1 MINLKKG
8 TIQALLLVCILSL
21 PTYAISET
29 YPTRPPLPTDIQ
41 KENQR
46 VMMIIKK
53 SEINKIE
60 EKIKSI
66 PELTIQRTYQ
76 HVFYGFSVEGPGNKL
91 KQLKEDPAVLHTS
104 PVVSYASHINES
116 VPFIGGEEVRGLFD
130 HDDQRLTGKGV
141 KVAIIDTGIDYN
153 HPDLSRN
160 YQGGYDVID
169 GDDDPM
175 ESLPKGNGATIHGT
189 HVAGIIAANG
199 RLRGIAPEAD
209 IYAYRALGPGGMGTS
224 EQVIAAIEKAMI
236 DKVDIINLSL
246 GNNVNGPDW
255 PTSLALDRAV
265 ESGIVAVTSSGNSGP
280 DVWTVGSPGTSA
292 KAISVGASTPPL
304 KMPYLKIAG
313 VNKPIP
319 INSLQGAKPW
329 ELKSL
334 DEIVFAGLG
343 EKQELNEKMRGKIVL
358 LERGKITFTDKAFY
372 AKQIGAKAVIIY
384 NNVKGNFSGA
394 LEAKLDIPV
403 VSISKQDG
411 LALKKQLNQNPRI
424 RTLYIKEEDGLASF
438 SSRGPVTTTW
448 AIKPDVVAPGVAI
461 DSTVPNGY
469 LALQGTSMAA
479 PHVAGAC
486 ALIIQAHPDWNPEQ
500 IKAAIM
506 NTAKVLAD
514 EQQVRLKPNEQGTGR
529 INVKDAIEADVLIYP
544 GSLTFGQFKTN
555 NPRTEKTQKLTI
567 DNQSNRDQTITVHQP
582 KNKTGIQWKLPTKV
596 TVRSGE
602 KKNVEITLDLTPSRM
617 KPGIHQGW
625 LQFNQ
630 GKNRLELPYM
640 FVIDEPNYPRVM
652 GFEFALGDQPDSY
665 KYQVYLPGGA
675 DEFGIALYDPDSLR
689 FVDFLDWQ
697 KQVPRG
703 IVEKEIKIDKIKIQ
717 KQDYKAIIF
726 AKEDGHEDQIEVDI
740 SLSE

>member
-1 MINLKKG
+1 MKKVI
-8 TIQALLLVCILSL
+8 IQSLLLVCILSL
-21 PTYAISET
+21 PTYVKSET
-29 YPTRPPLPTDIQ
+29 YPTRPPLPTDTQ
-41 KENQR
+41 EGNQR
-46 VMMIIKK
+46 VMLIVEK
-53 SEINKIE
+53 SEFNQIE
-60 EKIKSI
+60 EKIQRI
-66 PELTIQRTYQ
+66 PELTIQQSYQ
-76 HVFYGFSVEGPGNKL
+76 HVFYGFSVEGPKNLLKL
-91 KQLKEDPAVLHTS
+91 LKEDPAVLHTS
-104 PVVSYASHINES
+104 PVVRYATHINES

-130 HDDQRLTGKGV
+130 RENKRLSGRGV

-169 GDDDPM
+169 GDNDPM
-175 ESLPKGNGATIHGT
+175 ESLAKGKGATIHGT

-209 IYAYRALGPGGMGTS
+209 IYAYRALGSGGMGTS
-224 EQVIAAIEKAMI
+224 EQVIAAIEKAMV

-246 GNNVNGPDW
+246 GNSVNGPDW

-304 KMPYLKIAG
+304 KMPYIKIAG
-313 VNKPIP
+313 VNNIP
-319 INSLQGAKPW
+319 INPLQGAKPW

-343 EKQELNEKMRGKIVL
+343 EKQELTGEMRGKIVL
-358 LERGKITFTDKAFY
+358 LERGKITFTDKALY

-384 NNVKGNFSGA
+384 NNVTGDFSGA
-394 LEAKLDIPV
+394 LETKLDIPV
-403 VSISKQDG
+403 VSISKEDG
-411 LALKKQLNQNPRI
+411 LAIKKKIKQNPRI
-424 RTLYIKEEDGLASF
+424 RTLYRKEEDGLASF

-461 DSTVPNGY
+461 DSTVPGGY
-469 LALQGTSMAA
+469 LSLQGTSMAA

-486 ALIIQAHPDWNPEQ
+486 ALIIQAHPNWNPEQ

-514 EQQVRLKPNEQGTGR
+514 EQQIRLKPNEQGTGR
-529 INVKDAIEADVLIYP
+529 INIKDAIEAEVLIYP
-544 GSLTFGQFKTN
+544 GSLTFGQYKKN
-555 NPRTEKTQKLTI
+555 NPRTEKTQKITI
-567 DNQSNRDQTITVHQP
+567 DNQSNRDQTITFQQP
-582 KNKTGIQWKLPTKV
+582 KNKTGIQWKLPTSV
-596 TVRSGE
+596 TV
-602 KKNVEITLDLTPSRM
+602 KKGGKRNVEISLDLTPSRM
-617 KPGIHQGW
+617 KQGIHQGW
-625 LQFNQ
+625 LQLNQ
-630 GKNRLELPYM
+630 GKNKLELPYM

-665 KYQVYLPGGA
+665 KYQAYLPGGA
-675 DEFGIALYDPDSLR
+675 DEFGIALYDPDTLR

-703 IVEKEIKIDKIKIQ
+703 VVVREIKLDKIKIP
-717 KQDYKAIIF
+717 KTDYKAIIF
-726 AKEDGHEDQIEVDI
+726 AKEDGQEDQIEVDL